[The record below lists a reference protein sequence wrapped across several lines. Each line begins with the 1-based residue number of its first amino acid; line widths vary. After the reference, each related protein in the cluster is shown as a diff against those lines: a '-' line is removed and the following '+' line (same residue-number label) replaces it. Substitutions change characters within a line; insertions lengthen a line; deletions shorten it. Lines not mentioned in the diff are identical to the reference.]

1 MKILFLVHDFL
12 PEHVGGTEVHSAEL
26 ARELFHR
33 GHEVVIVCTE
43 RDLARAEG
51 EVLERRYGKLRVLE
65 VAHAR
70 EYACAEESWEE
81 PRQQAIFDSLLAR
94 EKPDIVHVQHFAQ
107 WGTGVLASAHARA
120 LPSVVTLHD
129 YYLLCA
135 NACLFRGDGSLCRG
149 DCSQCLQGLPAPR
162 SGGPQRS
169 LDSVAQARRAQHRAH
184 LGLASAVI
192 APSHFL
198 ASLMIERGIVS
209 AERISRLDSGVAGP
223 WREPRASD
231 PARPLRL
238 AFVGGIYPT
247 KGVHVLLEAFASMR
261 PGLATLDI
269 HGVLEWFPSYVG
281 HLRALA
287 GERADLRWRGRF
299 APEDLDTILDEI
311 DVLVVPSLW
320 YENRPLTI
328 QAAFRR
334 GICVIASDL
343 GGMAELVVPGLGG
356 ELFRRGDAPALA
368 GLLSELARN
377 RARVLELARARPA
390 LPTMAEIAG
399 RHLEIYARASLEM
412 RPVL

>member
-12 PEHVGGTEVHSAEL
+12 PEHVGGTEVHSAQL
-26 ARELFHR
+26 ARELFRR

-43 RDLARAEG
+43 RDLARAQG
-51 EVLERRYGKLRVLE
+51 DVLERRYEGLRVLE

-81 PRQQAIFDSLLAR
+81 PRQQVIFDSLLAR
-94 EKPDIVHVQHFAQ
+94 EKPDVLHVQHFAQ

-135 NACLFRGDGSLCRG
+135 NACLLRGDGTLCRG
-149 DCSQCLQGLPAPR
+149 DCSQCLHGLPPPR
-162 SGGPQRS
+162 PDGPQRS
-169 LDSVAQARRAQHRAH
+169 LDTVAEERRAQHRAH
-184 LGLASAVI
+184 LRLASAVI

-198 ASLMIERGIVS
+198 ASLMTERGIVS
-209 AERISRLDSGVAGP
+209 AEKISRLDSGVAGP
-223 WREPRASD
+223 WREPQASD

-238 AFVGGIYPT
+238 GFVGGIYPT
-247 KGVHVLLEAFASMR
+247 KGVHVLLEAFASMQR
-261 PGLATLDI
+261 GLATLEI

-299 APEDLDTILDEI
+299 APEELDTILDDI

-334 GICVIASDL
+334 GICVVASNL
-343 GGMAELVVPGLGG
+343 GGMAELVVSGFGG
-356 ELFRRGDAPALA
+356 ELFGPGDAPALA
-368 GLLSELARN
+368 RLLSELARN

-390 LPTMAEIAG
+390 LSSMSEVAD
-399 RHLEIYARASLEM
+399 RHLEIYARARLEV